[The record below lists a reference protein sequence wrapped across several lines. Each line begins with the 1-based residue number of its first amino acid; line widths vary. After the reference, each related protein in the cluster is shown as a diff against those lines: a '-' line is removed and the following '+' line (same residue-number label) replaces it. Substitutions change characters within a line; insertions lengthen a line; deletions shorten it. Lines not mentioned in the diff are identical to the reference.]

1 LREGGG
7 SDSHLAGFA
16 PGEGHRLF
24 APPPPGRASGAIRFP
39 FGGRFRSDGRVQT
52 ETALPIDPIA
62 TPPVPSP
69 HAAHIFA
76 APRHPRVP
84 FRVRRSISTVDRT
97 ITIKR
102 GECKG
107 GLLSHCVR
115 GPRAKC
121 FREIFSCLSLQ
132 LSLPSPPLPRAVPFV
147 AAGAA
152 AETS

>member
-1 LREGGG
+1 
-7 SDSHLAGFA
+7 
-16 PGEGHRLF
+16 
-24 APPPPGRASGAIRFP
+24 
-39 FGGRFRSDGRVQT
+39 
-52 ETALPIDPIA
+52 
-62 TPPVPSP
+62 VPSP

-132 LSLPSPPLPRAVPFV
+132 LSLPSPPSPALFRLSPRGRLLKQAEKRRTVQRVTV
-147 AAGAA
+147 AWRVSMIAIFGWNEQTPS
-152 AETS
+152 AEEDVCTGSLLNREDIALRDATTRAE